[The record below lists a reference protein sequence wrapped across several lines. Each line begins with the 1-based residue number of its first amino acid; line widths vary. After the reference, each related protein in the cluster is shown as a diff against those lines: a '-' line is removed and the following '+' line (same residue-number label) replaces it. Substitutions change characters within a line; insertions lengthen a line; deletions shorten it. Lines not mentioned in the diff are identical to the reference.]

1 MNAPY
6 IKYAGRQGGGGLKV
20 IILGLEAESY
30 CGKNWREL
38 ARGTNRPNFAIE
50 IKPSTYFYNKKCS
63 VHNRRKKLPN
73 NFFLFKFLKVNKL
86 L

>member
-6 IKYAGRQGGGGLKV
+6 IKVAGRGGLKV

-50 IKPSTYFYNKKCS
+50 IKPLTYFYNKNSYAHEKHKNS
-63 VHNRRKKLPN
+63 LLK
-73 NFFLFKFLKVNKL
+73 FLF
-86 L
+86 

>member
-6 IKYAGRQGGGGLKV
+6 IKVAAGRGGLKV

-50 IKPSTYFYNKKCS
+50 IKPLT
-63 VHNRRKKLPN
+63 
-73 NFFLFKFLKVNKL
+73 NFLTRTVMYIRAEKTTI
-86 L
+86 